1 MKPIE
6 VISKNIVV
14 DESILQIFIDNANR
28 ILLPYPTMEH
38 FMQYDVGAFQKKIRS
53 KFIQEFL
60 FAHDIE
66 ILDVNC
72 INIKGVGTNLRKAM
86 TLDDLFALIRYEL
99 EKMNKKKKESKLL
112 DAAIKSYVNDILT
125 KLK

>member
-38 FMQYDVGAFQKKIRS
+38 FMQYEVGTFQKKIRS

-112 DAAIKSYVNDILT
+112 DAAIKSYVNEILT